1 MLAAFYTRTGPARE
15 VLDVGEIETP
25 EAGPGEVRVRL
36 ATSGV
41 NPSDV
46 KTRGGVRSRDLPFP
60 RIVPHSDGAGV
71 IDQVG
76 DGVPP
81 GRLGERVW
89 VWNAAW
95 GRPSGT
101 AAQFV
106 VLPAQQAVPLPANT
120 SFEAGACLGIPALT
134 AYHAIHCNGGVAGK
148 TVLVAGGA
156 GAVGHYAIQFAK
168 IAGASCVIAT
178 VSGTAKAALARDAG
192 ADVDRQLPDRRRR
205 AALPRP
211 DRRHRRRSHRRTRPR
226 GQPEDRPGRAA
237 ARRRDHGVRQR
248 PAGDPGA
255 VLSGD
260 PEERAPAVL
269 HRLQPVGRGPEVRAG
284 GRHRPAEPGPP
295 EAQHRR
301 TPAAGAHR
309 RGPRAGR
316 RAAGHSATS
325 SSTWHDDGRRYAAP
339 RARIAGHRA
348 VAVRRHLAVVRRQ
361 CAAARPASGSS
372 RSATRPW
379 RPSRR
384 PCSWA
389 SSPARWCSRC

>member
-1 MLAAFYTRTGPARE
+1 M
-15 VLDVGEIETP
+15 
-25 EAGPGEVRVRL
+25 
-36 ATSGV
+36 
-41 NPSDV
+41 

-168 IAGASCVIAT
+168 IAGARCVIAT
-178 VSGTAKAALARDAG
+178 VSGTAKAALAHDAG
-192 ADVDRQLPDRRRR
+192 ADVIVNYRTDDVAQRCLDLTAGIGVDRIVELDLAANLKTDM
-205 AALPRP
+205 AAL
-211 DRRHRRRSHRRTRPR
+211 
-226 GQPEDRPGRAA
+226 
-237 ARRRDHGVRQR
+237 RRDGEITVYGSGA
-248 PAGDPGA
+248 AGDPGA
-255 VLSGD
+255 VLPGD

-269 HRLQPVGRGPEVRAG
+269 HRLQPVRRRPEVRAG
-284 GRHRPAEPGPP
+284 RRHRPAEPGPP
-295 EAQHRR
+295 EAQLADRL
-301 TPAAGAHR
+301 PL
-309 RGPRAGR
+309 
-316 RAAGHSATS
+316 
-325 SSTWHDDGRRYAAP
+325 
-339 RARIAGHRA
+339 ARIAEAHELVESGRA
-348 VAVRRHLAVVRRQ
+348 LGNVVIDVA
-361 CAAARPASGSS
+361 
-372 RSATRPW
+372 
-379 RPSRR
+379 
-384 PCSWA
+384 
-389 SSPARWCSRC
+389 